1 MGYGWLIILS
11 ALFALA
17 LVLLLAAYSKLVRQK
32 KLIHLQSREI
42 EKQIKELVRQNQLQD
57 ELNREKQ
64 QLIGVVSHDLKG
76 PFNRIFALIQLMGMD
91 GDNLTDDQ
99 RDYLGKIH
107 QITADGLNMV
117 RNLVDA
123 RKMDDRGIDLQPE
136 KFNMVALIAPIVK
149 QYTILAEKKKI
160 TIAFRAPER
169 LDVVLDKMYL
179 SRVFENLISNALKFS
194 PPEKSIEVSLFDEG
208 QTAMVEVKDQGP
220 GLSETDQALLYQ
232 KFQKLTARPTGGESS
247 TGLGLSIAKR
257 IVEKMGGE
265 IGCRSKL
272 DEGARFWI
280 RVPKKQSVSSAN

>member
-32 KLIHLQSREI
+32 KLIRLQSREI

-160 TIAFRAPER
+160 TIVFRAPER
-169 LDVVLDKMYL
+169 LEVVLDKMYF

-194 PPEKSIEVSLFDEG
+194 PPEKSIEVSLTDEG
-208 QTAMVEVKDQGP
+208 QTAMVEVKDHGP

-257 IVEKMGGE
+257 ILEKMSGE

-272 DEGARFWI
+272 EEGATFWI